1 MKKADSI
8 DFSPPRLYN
17 EIKNTIRGK
26 RMKMRRLCASDYDEL
41 LSMLNA
47 TFRNKYGREVDFLTE
62 QPKMWVR
69 DDEHMG
75 RHLGIFEDGRLVSV
89 AGIYPLPTVIAGE
102 GCMFMTTGNVATLP
116 GYEGRGY
123 FTKIFSEL
131 MRELESVGADAAR
144 LGGARQRY
152 ARYGFESCGSSYRV
166 EYNEINRVRCF
177 GESGADIEFSR
188 VLPSDFDSLK
198 FITEIISKKPFYV
211 TRGGADTDE
220 QYRALTT
227 KHSLPYIATRGG
239 VPIGYLSASER
250 EAKVGSA
257 EWGEL
262 ITESGAVSED
272 IRIEIINAWQKKL
285 GKNISFTIAAH
296 EQRLLSSF
304 GACAEIMTLGIPSHF
319 KIINF
324 ERITNALMKLK
335 ASYTD
340 MPRGEA
346 TLCIKDYGTLLLYN
360 TGMECGCVLTDK
372 SADFT
377 VDKMTAARLLY
388 GPLLP
393 TAFSGVPHNLAA
405 FLPLP
410 LSWNT
415 LDYT

>member
-1 MKKADSI
+1 MEMRWLRAD
-8 DFSPPRLYN
+8 
-17 EIKNTIRGK
+17 
-26 RMKMRRLCASDYDEL
+26 DYDEL

-47 TFRNKYGREVDFLTE
+47 TFANKYGREVDFLTA

-75 RHLGIFEDGRLVSV
+75 RHLGIFEDGKLVSV

-102 GCMFMTTGNVATLP
+102 RCMFMTTGNVATMP

-131 MRELESVGADAAR
+131 MGELEIRGADAAR

-152 ARYGFESCGSSYRV
+152 ARYGFETCGSSYRV
-166 EYNEINRVRCF
+166 EYNEKNRTAFF
-177 GESGADIEFSR
+177 GESGKDIEFRR
-188 VLPSDFDSLK
+188 VLPDDFDSLK
-198 FITEIISKKPFYV
+198 FITEIISKKPFYI
-211 TRGGADTDE
+211 TRGGGTDTDE

-239 VPIGYLSASER
+239 QSVGYLCASER
-250 EAKVGSA
+250 EAQVGA
-257 EWGEL
+257 REWGEL
-262 ITESGAVSED
+262 ITESGAVNED
-272 IRIEIINAWQKKL
+272 VRIEIINAWQKKL
-285 GKNISFTIAAH
+285 GKNISFAIAAH
-296 EQRLLSSF
+296 EQKLLSSF

-319 KIINF
+319 KILNF

-360 TGMECGCVLTDK
+360 TGMECGCTLTDK

-393 TAFSGVPHNLAA
+393 AAFPGAAHNLAA